1 MQDQD
6 IPFLG
11 VDVGGTHLK
20 IGLVNKSGEILDF
33 QKEETTTYRE
43 YPEGFGPKFIKEL
56 GKYLAKYPEVRE
68 VGIGLPGLISKDRTI
83 PLEIPAIPGLNG
95 FRLKEGLK
103 EAYPSHDFFLEN
115 DAAAAAIGEFYFGEG
130 DKAENFLFITMGTG
144 IGSALVLD
152 GQVFKGSRGNAM
164 EMGHMLANGNARLE
178 TLVGRGGILNIL
190 DKYLKSHPELAGEL
204 ADAVPGIHVLVKTAK
219 EGNGV
224 ALKVF
229 EEVGEILGAA
239 IVSTVRILDV
249 TDVYFGGGVSAGLEF
264 ILPSMKKILEE
275 SLTPYY
281 TQHLN
286 LERAT
291 LENDAGTLG
300 AAALCFMGSGL

>member
-1 MQDQD
+1 MQNQD

-43 YPEGFGPKFIKEL
+43 YQEGFGPKFIKEL
-56 GKYLAKYPEVRE
+56 GKYLDKYPEVRE
-68 VGIGLPGLISKDRTI
+68 VGIGLPGLISKDRTV

-95 FRLKEGLK
+95 FKLKEGLK
-103 EAYPSHDFFLEN
+103 KAYPQHDFFLEN
-115 DAAAAAIGEFYFGEG
+115 DAAAAAIGEFYFGQ
-130 DKAENFLFITMGTG
+130 DDPAENFLFVTLGTG

-164 EMGHMLANGNARLE
+164 EMGHMLARDNARLE

-190 DKYLKSHPELAGEL
+190 DKYLKANPYQAGDLAHE
-204 ADAVPGIHVLVKTAK
+204 VPGIHMLVKGAR
-219 EGNGV
+219 ENNPV

-249 TDVYFGGGVSAGLEF
+249 TEIYFGGGVSAGLEF
-264 ILPSMKKILEE
+264 ILPSMKKVLND

-281 TQHLN
+281 TKSLHLK
-286 LERAT
+286 RAT